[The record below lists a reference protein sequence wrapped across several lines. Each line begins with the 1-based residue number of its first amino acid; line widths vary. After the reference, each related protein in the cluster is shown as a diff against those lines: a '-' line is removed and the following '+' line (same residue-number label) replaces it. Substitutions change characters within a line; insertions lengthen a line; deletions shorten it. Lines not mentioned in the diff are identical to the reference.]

1 MNRNFSEGRL
11 KTFMEAMDRDIAAI
25 RKLLSFVPLYA
36 LDVYLPSFKIFSS
49 HLLDVQLRKVVESF
63 SLDIF
68 LNNKVHSHQT

>member
-11 KTFMEAMDRDIAAI
+11 KTFMEAMDWDIAAI

-36 LDVYLPSFKIFSS
+36 LDVYLPLFKFFSS

-68 LNNKVHSHQT
+68 FNNKFHLF